1 MKISL
6 VENEIKEAV
15 KYYVKNYYG
24 LNLEV
29 SNIDLAA
36 TRGNDGITA
45 NIELCLKQLGTDN
58 CNSSNDTLP
67 TREPTTGREPVSEDK
82 VPEPEPAQDTVTGNE
97 NENENDNDNRDNKES
112 TEEPVEGHS
121 TSTPGRSLFANLTK

>member
-29 SNIDLAA
+29 SNIELAA

-82 VPEPEPAQDTVTGNE
+82 VPESAQDTVTG
-97 NENENDNDNRDNKES
+97 NENENDNDNRDNKKS
-112 TEEPVEGHS
+112 TEEPVEGHPAS
-121 TSTPGRSLFANLTK
+121 SSGRSLFASLTK

>member
-67 TREPTTGREPVSEDK
+67 TRESTTGREPVSEDK
-82 VPEPEPAQDTVTGNE
+82 VPEPAQDTVSG
-97 NENENDNDNRDNKES
+97 NENDNDNRDNKES
-112 TEEPVEGHS
+112 TEEPVEGHPAS
-121 TSTPGRSLFANLTK
+121 TTGRSLFASLTK

>member
-67 TREPTTGREPVSEDK
+67 TREPTSNKEPASEDK
-82 VPEPEPAQDTVTGNE
+82 VPEPAQETVTGNE
-97 NENENDNDNRDNKES
+97 NENDNDNGDNKES

-121 TSTPGRSLFANLTK
+121 TSTPGRSLFASLTK

>member
-29 SNIDLAA
+29 SNIELAA

-82 VPEPEPAQDTVTGNE
+82 VPEPKTAQETVTGNE
-97 NENENDNDNRDNKES
+97 NDNDNGDNKES
-112 TEEPVEGHS
+112 TEEPVEGHPAS
-121 TSTPGRSLFANLTK
+121 SSGRSLFASLTK

>member
-24 LNLEV
+24 LNLGV
-29 SNIDLAA
+29 SSIELAA

-45 NIELCLKQLGTDN
+45 NIELCLEQLGTDN

-67 TREPTTGREPVSEDK
+67 TREPTPEREPVSEDK
-82 VPEPEPAQDTVTGNE
+82 VSEPEPAQETVTGNE
-97 NENENDNDNRDNKES
+97 NDNDNGDNKES

-121 TSTPGRSLFANLTK
+121 TSTPGRSLFASLTK

>member
-29 SNIDLAA
+29 SNIELAA

-58 CNSSNDTLP
+58 CNSSNDTLS
-67 TREPTTGREPVSEDK
+67 TREPTTEREPVSEDK
-82 VPEPEPAQDTVTGNE
+82 VPEPKTAQETVTGNE
-97 NENENDNDNRDNKES
+97 NDNDNGDNKES
-112 TEEPVEGHS
+112 TEEPVEGHPAS
-121 TSTPGRSLFANLTK
+121 SSGRSLFASLTK

>member
-24 LNLEV
+24 LNLGV
-29 SNIDLAA
+29 SSIELAA

-67 TREPTTGREPVSEDK
+67 TREPTTEREPVSENK
-82 VPEPEPAQDTVTGNE
+82 VSEPEPAQETVTGNKD
-97 NENENDNDNRDNKES
+97 DNDNGNNKES
-112 TEEPVEGHS
+112 TEEPVEGHPAS
-121 TSTPGRSLFANLTK
+121 SSGRSLFASLTK

>member
-24 LNLEV
+24 LNLGV
-29 SNIDLAA
+29 SSIELAA

-67 TREPTTGREPVSEDK
+67 TREPTTEREPVSEDK
-82 VPEPEPAQDTVTGNE
+82 VPESAQETVTGNE
-97 NENENDNDNRDNKES
+97 NEDDNDNGDNKES

-121 TSTPGRSLFANLTK
+121 TSSSGRSLFASLTK

>member
-67 TREPTTGREPVSEDK
+67 TREPTSNKE
-82 VPEPEPAQDTVTGNE
+82 PEPESEAPEPVPESVSDTPTGNE
-97 NENENDNDNRDNKES
+97 NESNNGNDTES
-112 TEEPVEGHS
+112 SEGPVEGHAAS
-121 TSTPGRSLFANLTK
+121 SSSRSLFASLTQ

>member
-24 LNLEV
+24 LNLGV
-29 SNIDLAA
+29 SSIELAA

-67 TREPTTGREPVSEDK
+67 TREPTPEREPVSEDK
-82 VPEPEPAQDTVTGNE
+82 ASEPEPAQETVTGNE
-97 NENENDNDNRDNKES
+97 NDNDNGDNKES
-112 TEEPVEGHS
+112 TEEPVEGHPAS
-121 TSTPGRSLFANLTK
+121 SSGRSLFASLTK

>member
-1 MKISL
+1 MKINL
-6 VENEIKEAV
+6 VESEIKDAV

-29 SNIDLAA
+29 SSIELAA

-58 CNSSNDTLP
+58 CNSSNNTLS
-67 TREPTTGREPVSEDK
+67 TREPTSNKE
-82 VPEPEPAQDTVTGNE
+82 PEPESEVSEPAQETVTGNE
-97 NENENDNDNRDNKES
+97 NDNDNGDNKES
-112 TEEPVEGHS
+112 TEEPVEGHPAS
-121 TSTPGRSLFANLTK
+121 SSGRSLFASLTK

>member
-1 MKISL
+1 MKINL
-6 VENEIKEAV
+6 VESEIKDAV

-29 SNIDLAA
+29 SSIELAA

-45 NIELCLKQLGTDN
+45 NIELCLKQLGTNN

-67 TREPTTGREPVSEDK
+67 TREPTSERESEPESEVSEPVS
-82 VPEPEPAQDTVTGNE
+82 DTVTGKNE
-97 NENENDNDNRDNKES
+97 NEFNNGNDKES
-112 TEEPVEGHS
+112 IKEPVEGHS
-121 TSTPGRSLFANLTK
+121 TSSPSRSLFASLTK

>member
-24 LNLEV
+24 LNLGV
-29 SNIDLAA
+29 SSIELAA

-67 TREPTTGREPVSEDK
+67 TREPTTEREPVSENK
-82 VPEPEPAQDTVTGNE
+82 VPEPAQETVTGNE
-97 NENENDNDNRDNKES
+97 NENDNDNGNNKES
-112 TEEPVEGHS
+112 TEEPVEGHPAS
-121 TSTPGRSLFANLTK
+121 SSGRSLFASLTK

>member
-29 SNIDLAA
+29 SNIELAA

-67 TREPTTGREPVSEDK
+67 TREPTTEREPVSEDK
-82 VPEPEPAQDTVTGNE
+82 VPEPAQETVTGNKD
-97 NENENDNDNRDNKES
+97 DNDNGNNKES
-112 TEEPVEGHS
+112 TEEPVEGHPAS
-121 TSTPGRSLFANLTK
+121 SSGRSLFASLTK

>member
-29 SNIDLAA
+29 SNIELAA

-82 VPEPEPAQDTVTGNE
+82 VPESAQETVTGNE
-97 NENENDNDNRDNKES
+97 NENDNDSGNNKES
-112 TEEPVEGHS
+112 TEEPVEGHPAS
-121 TSTPGRSLFANLTK
+121 SSGRSLFASLTK

>member
-82 VPEPEPAQDTVTGNE
+82 VPEPAQETVTGNE
-97 NENENDNDNRDNKES
+97 NENDNDNGDNKES

-121 TSTPGRSLFANLTK
+121 TSTPGRSLFASLTK

>member
-24 LNLEV
+24 LNLGV
-29 SNIDLAA
+29 SSIELAA

-67 TREPTTGREPVSEDK
+67 TREPTTEREPVSEDK
-82 VPEPEPAQDTVTGNE
+82 VPEPAQETITGNKD
-97 NENENDNDNRDNKES
+97 DNDNGNNKES
-112 TEEPVEGHS
+112 TEEPVEGHPAS
-121 TSTPGRSLFANLTK
+121 SSGRSLFASLTK

>member
-29 SNIDLAA
+29 SNIELAA

-45 NIELCLKQLGTDN
+45 NIELCFKQLGTDN

-82 VPEPEPAQDTVTGNE
+82 VPESAQDTVTGNE
-97 NENENDNDNRDNKES
+97 NENDNDNGNNKES
-112 TEEPVEGHS
+112 TEEPVEGHPAS
-121 TSTPGRSLFANLTK
+121 SSGRSLFASLTK

>member
-29 SNIDLAA
+29 SNIELAA

-58 CNSSNDTLP
+58 CNSSNNTLS
-67 TREPTTGREPVSEDK
+67 TRDSTSNKE
-82 VPEPEPAQDTVTGNE
+82 PEPENKAPEPVPESVSDTATGNE
-97 NENENDNDNRDNKES
+97 NESNNGNDTES
-112 TEEPVEGHS
+112 SERPVEGHS
-121 TSTPGRSLFANLTK
+121 ASSSSRSLFASLTK